1 MKILDW
7 NHTKQIFLCVLISA
21 KKTPSSNLFHVSPL
35 LLSLPLN
42 FGFYIFQVARILACR
57 QSAGAFIFQVCKNVF
72 TSLVQRTRE
81 KKRRLPL
88 LRICRSISKAN
99 LMVHLHI
106 LCMHA
111 FSALRS
117 IFGITYV
124 GSYMS
129 VKTNVT
135 PSKCNAMEKT
145 HVKMGCGYAALVY

>member
-57 QSAGAFIFQVCKNVF
+57 QSACAFIFQVCKNVF

-88 LRICRSISKAN
+88 LRMQINFESKFN
-99 LMVHLHI
+99 G
-106 LCMHA
+106 A
-111 FSALRS
+111 FTHPIYACVFR
-117 IFGITYV
+117 IAKHFGITYV